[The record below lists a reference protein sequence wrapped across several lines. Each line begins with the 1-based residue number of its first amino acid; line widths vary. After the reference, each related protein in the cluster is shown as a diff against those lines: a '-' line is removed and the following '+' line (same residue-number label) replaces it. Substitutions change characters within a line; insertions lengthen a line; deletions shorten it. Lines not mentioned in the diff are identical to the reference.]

1 MATVHIQNHRSPLP
15 WIVGLLVSLL
25 LLWGL
30 WEFVGNFAVSV
41 VEKTVQ
47 PVETPAPPVDMA
59 VRTGSVVTPTPMPPT
74 EADDT
79 PIAVSTILMG
89 PSDYVARRVAGTAR
103 VTEIVRDEGFWIEES
118 GRRMF
123 AVLARDPENMQQALN
138 VSAGEQVRLSGVVH
152 DASMVNRIEGGLP
165 TRTQDLISRQPAFLL
180 VAPRN
185 VSVVSEA
192 AAYAW

>member
-1 MATVHIQNHRSPLP
+1 MATVHIANHRSPLP
-15 WIVGLLVSLL
+15 WTIGLLVSLL
-25 LLWGL
+25 LLWAL
-30 WEFVGNFAVSV
+30 WEFIGNFAVSV

-47 PVETPAPPVDMA
+47 PAVTPAPLVDLA
-59 VRTGSVVTPTPMPPT
+59 IRSDSEVTPTPIPPT
-74 EADDT
+74 EADNT
-79 PIAVSTILMG
+79 PIAVSAILMG

-123 AVLARDPENMQQALN
+123 AVLASDPENAQRALTF
-138 VSAGEQVRLSGVVH
+138 SAGEQVRLSGVVH
-152 DASMVNRIEGGLP
+152 DASMVNRIGGGLP
-165 TRTQDLISRQPAFLL
+165 AQTQDLISREPAVLL

-185 VSVVSEA
+185 VRVVSEA